1 VSHDPENFNR
11 ENFHSCCDLLA
22 SGHQHF
28 QNILSQHGYPPFWSR
43 KPGFE
48 TLIHIILEQQ
58 VSLASALAAYKKL
71 KQVLHEVTP
80 ALFMQLTDDEL
91 KACYFSRQKI
101 IYSRDLAQH
110 ILKGN
115 INFDEMIRMDNESI
129 SSALQQVKGIG
140 HWTANIFLMMSLHR
154 ADIFP
159 LNDIA
164 LISSIRHELKT
175 EMPVTKELLLT
186 LSGQWSPYR
195 TIAAYFLWHAYLS
208 RRQKVYK
215 QKY

>member
-1 VSHDPENFNR
+1 LILASYDAETFNR
-11 ENFHSCCDLLA
+11 ENFHSCCDRLA
-22 SGHQHF
+22 SSHQLF

-58 VSLASALAAYKKL
+58 VSLASALAAYKKI
-71 KQVLHEVTP
+71 KQVLQEVTP

-101 IYSRDLAQH
+101 IYTRDLARH
-110 ILKGN
+110 IIDGK
-115 INFDEMIRMDNESI
+115 INFGEMMQMNNESI

-140 HWTANIFLMMSLHR
+140 QWTANIFLMMSLHR

-164 LISSIRHELKT
+164 LISSIKHELKP
-175 EMPVTKELLLT
+175 ELPVTKELLLT
-186 LSGQWSPYR
+186 LSGEWSPYR

-208 RRQKVYK
+208 RK
-215 QKY
+215 QK

>member
-1 VSHDPENFNR
+1 M
-11 ENFHSCCDLLA
+11 LA
-22 SGHQHF
+22 SSQELF
-28 QNILSQHGYPPFWSR
+28 QNILSLHGYPPFWSR
-43 KPGFE
+43 NPGFE

-80 ALFMQLTDDEL
+80 ASFIKLTDDDL

-101 IYSRDLAQH
+101 IYTRDLARH
-110 ILKGN
+110 IMDGN
-115 INFDEMIRMDNESI
+115 INFDDMMRMNNESI
-129 SSALQQVKGIG
+129 SLALQQVKGIG

-154 ADIFP
+154 VDIFP

-164 LISSIRHELKT
+164 LISSIKHELKT
-175 EMPVTKELLLT
+175 EMPFTKELLLT

-208 RRQKVYK
+208 RK
-215 QKY
+215 QKLQNELH